1 MSVLNNFRCVHGA
14 EYRHGEHKGCLKG
27 TREAVLNGIELWAR
41 DFDKPPVYLLE
52 GLAGTGK
59 SVIAKTI
66 AERLSTDGQLG
77 ASFFCSRDF
86 EGRKNP
92 QFIFPTLAAQFA
104 RNYAEFRS
112 ILVPLIQSNPG
123 IAYESLSNQIEK
135 LIVQPL
141 KLSRIPTGTVVVI
154 DALDELDEYKG
165 GESASEILSV
175 LGLVVSEIPSVKF
188 FITSRPG
195 VDIGLPSGL
204 AEVFTLHSVEPRTV
218 NNDIRRFFEHEL
230 SGCAHRRGRVDRWPT
245 DEHLDLLCRRAAGFF
260 LYAVATVSFLDD
272 RHHHPRDQLDLII
285 QSPESTTYEGKAEL
299 KGYTSLD
306 SLYTSI
312 LQTALIKNSSLDAD
326 IVRSILST
334 VVLAAH
340 PISYSSVAMLMSS
353 DRENVNYILELTTPS
368 YPTFSIQSFH
378 KSFSDFITDP
388 TRCTDPRF
396 YVSPNYHTE
405 LLLRCFELMDKYL
418 KENMRWTP
426 DYALNYELDGF
437 LPEGVESGD
446 IRDGLEYVCKSWH
459 KHLITTEDRAADII
473 SALRHFL
480 EQKFLF
486 WLEVLSFLDA
496 MDDATR
502 ALSTTVKWLNEVC
515 LDRQLDR

>member
-1 MSVLNNFRCVHGA
+1 MSVLNHFRCANGA
-14 EYRHGEHKGCLKG
+14 EYRRDERKGCLKG
-27 TREAVLNGIELWAR
+27 TRESVLNGIEFWAGNIHTR
-41 DFDKPPVYLLE
+41 PVYLLE

-59 SVIAKTI
+59 SAIAETI
-66 AERLSTDGQLG
+66 AERLFTVGQLG

-86 EGRKNP
+86 EDRRNP

-112 ILVPLIQSNPG
+112 ILIPLIQSNPG

-141 KLSRIPTGTVVVI
+141 KISRIPTGTVVVI
-154 DALDELDEYKG
+154 DALDELDEYEG

-195 VDIGLPSGL
+195 ADIGLPPGL
-204 AEVFTLHSVEPRTV
+204 AEVFALHSVEPHTV
-218 NNDIRRFFEHEL
+218 NHDIRRFFKHK
-230 SGCAHRRGRVDRWPT
+230 SFGRTHRDGRGWPT
-245 DEHLDLLCRRAAGFF
+245 GGQLDLLCRRAAGFF
-260 LYAVATVSFLDD
+260 LYAVATVSFLDEV
-272 RHHHPRDQLDLII
+272 HQHPRDQLDLII

-340 PISYSSVAMLMSS
+340 PISYSSVAMLMGS
-353 DRENVNYILELTTPS
+353 DRANVEYILELTTPS